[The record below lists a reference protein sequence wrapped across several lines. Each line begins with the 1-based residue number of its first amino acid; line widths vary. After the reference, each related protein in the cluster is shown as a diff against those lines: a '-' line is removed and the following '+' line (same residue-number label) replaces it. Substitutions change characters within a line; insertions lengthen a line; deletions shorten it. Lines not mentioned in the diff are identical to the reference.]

1 MCYYWAL
8 LGADSLELLVSS
20 LEEILEVLVQSEL
33 AELLALQDPLRA
45 GQVAGDIGSWITTQ
59 SVSQS
64 VNFDKSSGDFSS
76 LDRDQVPEPR

>member
-8 LGADSLELLVSS
+8 LGTDSLELLVSS

-45 GQVAGDIGSWITTQ
+45 GQVAGDIRSCITTQ

-64 VNFDKSSGDFSS
+64 TLTSRQETSP
-76 LDRDQVPEPR
+76 L

>member
-45 GQVAGDIGSWITTQ
+45 GQVAGDIGSCTTQ
-59 SVSQS
+59 SVSQQNN
-64 VNFDKSSGDFSS
+64 V
-76 LDRDQVPEPR
+76 

>member
-45 GQVAGDIGSWITTQ
+45 G
-59 SVSQS
+59 
-64 VNFDKSSGDFSS
+64 
-76 LDRDQVPEPR
+76 

>member
-8 LGADSLELLVSS
+8 LGTDSLELLVSS

-45 GQVAGDIGSWITTQ
+45 GQVAGDIGSWITKT
-59 SVSQS
+59 QS
-64 VNFDKSSGDFSS
+64 VNFDKSLVDFSS
-76 LDRDQVPEPR
+76 LDRDQVPEHR